1 MRYYHRPLAHTTFII
16 HFSLTLKWTLNCTNI
31 WTLKWTRLR
40 HFLLS
45 MRDTQSESDHNILPQ
60 TRTRKIILS
69 IEHHIIVSS
78 QKTNIRVPYNTNIHL
93 WYFLIDVEMKTKLLI
108 ICPAVRFIRRSIHEY
123 LDHGIRVGASI
134 QEQLN
139 HLQMTLHSG
148 DDERSCYSGPILWE
162 TGWETRWETRRHQN
176 KLNYAET
183 IRIGLERIGPSVR
196 TQSAAFG
203 SAPLSRSNSTTCRWP
218 STAERIRAAYERQT
232 NIIEFLSYT
241 ISENRRQKQNRLRS
255 SNIRVGASLEEQLN
269 HCQTTPGSRG

>member
-1 MRYYHRPLAHTTFII
+1 MSAYPGHSIRVGASIQEQLNHLQMTLKSGDHERSVSTLWNTEKVEGTMRYYHRPLAHTTFII

-139 HLQMTLHSG
+139 HLQMTLHSR

-183 IRIGLERIGPSVR
+183 IRIG
-196 TQSAAFG
+196 
-203 SAPLSRSNSTTCRWP
+203 
-218 STAERIRAAYERQT
+218 
-232 NIIEFLSYT
+232 
-241 ISENRRQKQNRLRS
+241 
-255 SNIRVGASLEEQLN
+255 
-269 HCQTTPGSRG
+269 